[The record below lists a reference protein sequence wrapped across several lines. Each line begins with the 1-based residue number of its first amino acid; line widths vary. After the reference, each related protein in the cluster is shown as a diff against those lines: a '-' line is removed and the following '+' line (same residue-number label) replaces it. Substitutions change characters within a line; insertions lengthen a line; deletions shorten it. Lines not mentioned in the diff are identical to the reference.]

1 MWTLQLAKS
10 QEERAWRD
18 HSSVTAVPE
27 LKELEKVL
35 IMELEA

>member
-10 QEERAWRD
+10 HSENILRAKENLPLLINMQEQ
-18 HSSVTAVPE
+18 
-27 LKELEKVL
+27 EKVL